1 MYKLLVYLV
10 AIFSVSTAFAQTTK
24 KVYFIGNSYTA
35 VNNLP
40 QLIKEVAA
48 STQDV
53 LNFEAHTPGGS
64 TFQQHATNPTVLN
77 TIDQGDWDYVVLQQ
91 QSQMPAF
98 PISHVQS
105 NTFNYATQL
114 SEAIKSANNCGT
126 VMFFMT
132 WGYKYGDASNC
143 ANIPYMCTYEGMDD
157 KLYERYMQMAI
168 DNEAV
173 VSPVGRVWRAIR
185 TAYPD
190 YELYQTDNSHP
201 SSLGSMAAAYAFYS
215 VIFQK
220 DPTLT
225 TYNADLNP
233 TQAQNIK
240 QIVKTVVYDQLLTWK
255 VGENDIL
262 TRFDFVV
269 DNAIVSF
276 TNTNTTA
283 TTFLWDFGDGTTS
296 TQEHPTH
303 TYENNG
309 TYQVSL
315 SSNACDETSTKI
327 QSVEISSLSNTDF
340 KEEQLRMYP
349 NPSADFVYLTTTDG
363 SSIRI
368 FDNTGKELKTT
379 ISQTENTYRLD
390 ISAFSNGVYFI
401 QVQRDNHTQ
410 TFKIFKK

>member
-1 MYKLLVYLV
+1 MYKLLVYLLF
-10 AIFSVSTAFAQTTK
+10 ITSITTAFGQSTK

-40 QLIKEVAA
+40 QLIKDVAA
-48 STQDV
+48 STQDI

-98 PISHVQS
+98 PISHVQN

-114 SEAIKSANNCGT
+114 SEAIQAANPCGT

-132 WGYKYGDASNC
+132 WGYKNGDASNC

-157 KLYERYMQMAI
+157 KLYERYMQMAT
-168 DNEAV
+168 DNQAV

-190 YELYQTDNSHP
+190 YELYQADNSHP
-201 SSLGSMAAAYAFYS
+201 SSLGSMAAAYAFYTA
-215 VIFQK
+215 IFKK
-220 DPTLT
+220 DPTLV
-225 TYNADLNP
+225 TYDADLNP

-240 QIVKTVVYDQLLTWK
+240 QIVKSVVYDQLLTWK
-255 VGENDIL
+255 VGENDIASH
-262 TRFDFVV
+262 FDFVV
-269 DNAIVSF
+269 DNATVSF
-276 TNTNTTA
+276 TNTNPTA
-283 TTFLWDFGDGTTS
+283 TTFLWDFGDGNTS
-296 TQEHPTH
+296 IQEHPTH
-303 TYENNG
+303 TYEENFIFE
-309 TYQVSL
+309 VSL
-315 SSNACDETSTKI
+315 TSNACDQTSTKI
-327 QSVEISSLSNTDF
+327 QSVPIIFLNNADF
-340 KEEQLRMYP
+340 VEEQLRIYP

-379 ISQTENTYRLD
+379 ISKTDTNYRLD
-390 ISAFSNGVYFI
+390 ISAFNTGVYFI
-401 QVQRDNHTQ
+401 QVQRDSHTQ
-410 TFKIFKK
+410 TYKIFKK